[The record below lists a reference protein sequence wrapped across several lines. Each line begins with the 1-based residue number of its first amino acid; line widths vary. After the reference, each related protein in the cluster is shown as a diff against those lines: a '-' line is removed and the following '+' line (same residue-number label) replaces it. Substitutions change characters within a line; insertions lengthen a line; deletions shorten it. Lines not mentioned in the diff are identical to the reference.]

1 MDIEKFYSLVAGTC
15 FALVGLWWNVV
26 RAHPDWLRHDVTRR
40 LAGGVYA
47 SFLLPGVMSLMAQI
61 GGAENRIW
69 WRVVFVVAAVFGM
82 IFTTRLLLVTRSIGT
97 PRFFRSNLWIV
108 GVVYAFVLV
117 VGLFPGIGQWVGFTG
132 LQVEAV
138 LLSILILLAHGLTW
152 EFMTEAK

>member
-26 RAHPDWLRHDVTRR
+26 RAHPDWLKSDITRR

-47 SFLLPGVMSLMAQI
+47 SFLIPGVMSLMAEI
-61 GGAENRIW
+61 GGTENRIW
-69 WRVVFVVAAVFGM
+69 WRLVFVIAAVFG
-82 IFTTRLLLVTRSIGT
+82 IVFTTRLLLVTRKIGT
-97 PRFFRSNLWIV
+97 ARFFRSNIWIV
-108 GVVYAFVLV
+108 TVTYVFVLI
-117 VGLFPGIGQWVGFTG
+117 VGLVPEVGGLVGLSG
-132 LQVEAV
+132 LQIEGV